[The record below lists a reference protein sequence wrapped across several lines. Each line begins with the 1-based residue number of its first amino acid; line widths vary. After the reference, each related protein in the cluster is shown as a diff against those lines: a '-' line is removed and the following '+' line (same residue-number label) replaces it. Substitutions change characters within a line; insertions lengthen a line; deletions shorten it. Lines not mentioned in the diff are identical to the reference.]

1 MRIRYDH
8 IVLVAVVGACMPAW
22 SVDGNG
28 LRTSDSSWFH
38 GRWQARIELSQG
50 LNGRRHIDPY
60 NLIANPARSPLRG
73 LAVLRDYYFDW
84 GVEPDPG
91 PVSTGGL
98 RATGGLLVTPRS
110 TAASTSSRRG
120 SAFASS
126 LSALSGRGLGGSW
139 SAQNDDV
146 IPVPYV
152 GLGYTDLPIRTGW
165 GFRADLGL
173 TAVSPQSAVKFGS
186 ALSGGQG
193 IDDIVRDLRVSPL
206 IQIGVSYS
214 F

>member
-84 GVEPDPG
+84 GVDPDPG
-91 PVSTGGL
+91 PVSNGGL
-98 RATGGLLVTPRS
+98 RATGGLVVAPRS

-126 LSALSGRGLGGSW
+126 LSGLSGRSPAGGC

-146 IPVPYV
+146 TPVPYV
-152 GLGYTDLPIRTGW
+152 GLGNTDLPIRTGW
-165 GFRADLGL
+165 GISR
-173 TAVSPQSAVKFGS
+173 
-186 ALSGGQG
+186 
-193 IDDIVRDLRVSPL
+193 
-206 IQIGVSYS
+206 
-214 F
+214 